1 MSVRS
6 EYAAKLVDPAT
17 AVSHVHDG
25 DTIVVPIGAGEP
37 PTLLEALS
45 ARRHEL
51 RKVTVFQLLAIRDY
65 DYFDPDTVENIRHA
79 TPFVGGASR
88 RAVNEGWAD
97 FVPAHFSELPGLIRS
112 GQLSSDVVFAQ
123 CSPMDEHGFFA
134 LGLSTDYTL
143 AAVSRARTIV
153 LEVND
158 QLPFTFGNCHV
169 HVSKVAAVVE
179 SEHPVVTLPSAQVGD
194 VEKAIARNVADLI
207 PDGATL
213 QIGIGGIPDA
223 VVAQLMSKNDLGL
236 HTEMLGD
243 GPLALIEAGVVTN
256 NEKNVNRGKAV
267 ATFAL
272 GSEKLYEWMNRN
284 PAIEMRPVDEVNA
297 PPIAALNDNL
307 HSINSTMA
315 IDLMGQCASEGVGS
329 RAYSGTGGQFDFIRA
344 ANISKGGRSIIAV
357 PSTAKGGTL
366 STILVSHAPGTPV
379 TALRSDVNYVCTEF
393 GTAKLR
399 GASLH
404 ERAEQ
409 LISIAHPDFRD
420 QLTEQAKELR
430 VLHPGSR

>member
-1 MSVRS
+1 MSVQGD
-6 EYAAKLVDPAT
+6 YAAKLVDPAT
-17 AVSHVHDG
+17 AVSHVLDG

-45 ARRHEL
+45 ARRHDL
-51 RKVTVFQLLAIRDY
+51 RNVTVFQMLALKPY
-65 DYFDPDTVENIRHA
+65 DYFDQSTVDNIRHA
-79 TPFVGGASR
+79 TPFLGGASR
-88 RAVNEGWAD
+88 KAVNEGWAD
-97 FVPAHFSELPGLIRS
+97 FVPAHFSDLPGLLRS
-112 GQLSSDVVFAQ
+112 GQLSSEVVFAQ

-143 AAVSRARTIV
+143 AAVSRARAVV

-158 QLPFTFGNCHV
+158 KLPFTYGNCHV
-169 HVSKVAAVVE
+169 HLSQVAAVVE
-179 SEHPVVTLPSAQVGD
+179 SQHPLVTLPSSQVGD
-194 VEKAIARNVADLI
+194 VEKAIALNVAELI

-256 NEKNVNRGKAV
+256 RHKNVNRGKAV
-267 ATFAL
+267 ATFAF
-272 GSEKLYEWMNRN
+272 GSERLYEWMNRN
-284 PAIEMRPVDEVNA
+284 PSIEMRPVDEVNTPA
-297 PPIAALNDNL
+297 LASLNDNL

-315 IDLMGQCASEGVGS
+315 LDLMGQCASEGVGT

-344 ANISKGGRSIIAV
+344 ANLSNGGHSIIAV
-357 PSTAKGGTL
+357 PATAKGGAL
-366 STILVSHAPGTPV
+366 STIVVTHAPGTPI
-379 TALRSDVNYVCTEF
+379 TALRNDVNFVCTEF

-404 ERAEQ
+404 QRAEQ
-409 LISIAHPDFRD
+409 LIAIAHPDFRD
-420 QLTEQAKELR
+420 ALTEQAREIKLLR
-430 VLHPGSR
+430 

>member
-6 EYAAKLVDPAT
+6 AYAAKLVDAAT
-17 AVSHVHDG
+17 AVGHVQDG
-25 DTIVVPIGAGEP
+25 DAIVVPLGAGEP
-37 PTLLEALS
+37 PTLLHALS

-51 RKVTVFQLLAIRDY
+51 RKVTVFQLVALRHY
-65 DYFDPDTVENIRHA
+65 DYYDPDTAENVRHL
-79 TPFVGGASR
+79 TPFVGAASR
-88 RAVNEGWAD
+88 RAVNGGWAD
-97 FVPAHFSELPGLIRS
+97 FIPAHFSELPGLIRS
-112 GQLSSDVVFAQ
+112 EQLGSDVVLAQ

-143 AAVSRARTIV
+143 AAVSKARTIV
-153 LEVND
+153 LEVNEK
-158 QLPFTFGNCHV
+158 LPFTFGNCHV
-169 HVSKVAAVVE
+169 HVSRVAAIVE
-179 SEHPVVTLPSAQVGD
+179 SEHPLATLPGTSVGD
-194 VEKAIARNVADLI
+194 VERAIARNVADLI

-223 VVAQLMSKNDLGL
+223 VVAQLMTKNDLGL
-236 HTEMLGD
+236 HTEMIGD

-256 NEKNVNRGKAV
+256 NHKNVNRGKAV

-272 GSEKLYEWMNRN
+272 GSDRLYAWMNRN
-284 PAIEMRPVDEVNA
+284 PSIEMRPVDEVNA

-315 IDLMGQCASEGVGS
+315 IDLVGQCASEGIGT
-329 RAYSGTGGQFDFIRA
+329 RLYSGTGGQFDFVRA

-357 PSTAKGGTL
+357 PATAKGGEL
-366 STILVSHAPGTPV
+366 STIVVSHVPGTPI
-379 TALRSDVNYVCTEF
+379 TTLRNDVNFVCTEF

-420 QLTEQAKELR
+420 ELTEQAKELHI
-430 VLHPGSR
+430 LH